1 MVVPA
6 DVPYQVGF
14 ASLERNLEVGGELAS
29 EVGEVRSV
37 GGRWCRSSSWPEW
50 VLLCCDPGRLSVASL
65 PNPPFLPTVG
75 WMSVAGW
82 VVVVPTVMWPV
93 DLDFFG
99 LDLGWVVRATLVAPA
114 AARSRTARRY
124 PDRRRSSARSC
135 HEGLPR

>member
-1 MVVPA
+1 MPGIVVA
-6 DVPYQVGF
+6 
-14 ASLERNLEVGGELAS
+14 
-29 EVGEVRSV
+29 
-37 GGRWCRSSSWPEW
+37 GR

-75 WMSVAGW
+75 WMWVAAW

-114 AARSRTARRY
+114 AARSRTARRSAV
-124 PDRRRSSARSC
+124 RRAL
-135 HEGLPR
+135 LPMVGGKLQAPHRICRDPVTPQQ